1 LAATKN
7 PLSIVYA
14 VPDHPWVDAKDGA
27 AVRIAMTVGERG
39 EHEGL
44 LCRVI
49 AEHPGSGD
57 GMQVDLQ
64 EVRGRISSDLKVG
77 IDVTVVKPLRANED
91 LSCRGVVLHG
101 SGFIVTPEEAVN
113 LGRERIPGL
122 DKHIRLYR
130 NGRDLTGSPRD
141 VMVIDLYGLTLN
153 HVRTNFPEVFQW
165 ISDRVKP
172 ERDQNRDIPI
182 RENWW
187 VFGRPRPELRAPLQG
202 LERFIATVE
211 TSKHRFFVFLENE
224 ILPDNRLVAF
234 ALSDAYFLGILSS
247 VIHTTWALRAGGT
260 LEDRP
265 VYNKTRCFD
274 PFPFPVCSE
283 VQKAAIRAHAEEL
296 DAHRKRQQELFPD
309 LKMTDMYNVLVK
321 LRAGEPLE
329 EREQEVYEEGLI
341 AVLKEIHD
349 KLDIAVA
356 DAYDWPAN
364 LTSDEI
370 LQRIVALN
378 AERVRE
384 EQNGTIRW
392 LRPEYQQPQAVAVQT
407 GLGITAEQAPA
418 AVRAKKLAWPAGL
431 SEQVQLVKD
440 SLRGNQMLGVD
451 EVAGRFIRARRT
463 RVQEILETL
472 AALGQI
478 RRVNDRYVI

>member
-1 LAATKN
+1 
-7 PLSIVYA
+7 
-14 VPDHPWVDAKDGA
+14 
-27 AVRIAMTVGERG
+27 M
-39 EHEGL
+39 
-44 LCRVI
+44 
-49 AEHPGSGD
+49 
-57 GMQVDLQ
+57 
-64 EVRGRISSDLKVG
+64 
-77 IDVTVVKPLRANED
+77 
-91 LSCRGVVLHG
+91 
-101 SGFIVTPEEAVN
+101 
-113 LGRERIPGL
+113 
-122 DKHIRLYR
+122 
-130 NGRDLTGSPRD
+130 
-141 VMVIDLYGLTLN
+141 
-153 HVRTNFPEVFQW
+153 
-165 ISDRVKP
+165 
-172 ERDQNRDIPI
+172 
-182 RENWW
+182 
-187 VFGRPRPELRAPLQG
+187 QG

-378 AERVRE
+378 AERARE

-407 GLGITAEQAPA
+407 VWALPRNKRQRLSAL
-418 AVRAKKLAWPAGL
+418 RNWLARPFGAGATRQRFPAG
-431 SEQVQLVKD
+431 KPD
-440 SLRGNQMLGVD
+440 
-451 EVAGRFIRARRT
+451 ARRGRSRGSLYSGAPDART
-463 RVQEILETL
+463 GNSGN
-472 AALGQI
+472 A
-478 RRVNDRYVI
+478 RRSWSNPCVNDRYVI